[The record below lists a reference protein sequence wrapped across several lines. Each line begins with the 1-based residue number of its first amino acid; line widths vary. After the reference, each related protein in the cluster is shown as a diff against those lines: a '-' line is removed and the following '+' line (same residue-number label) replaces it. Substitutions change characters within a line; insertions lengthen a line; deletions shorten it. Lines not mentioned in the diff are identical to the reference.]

1 MQVPHRCMNKLR
13 CIFLLIHD
21 KVKINLNCADKI
33 IVFTLLLL
41 LDTAVA
47 ADHTESQQH
56 DDNDCQ

>member
-33 IVFTLLLL
+33 IVFTLLKGGKN
-41 LDTAVA
+41 
-47 ADHTESQQH
+47 EF
-56 DDNDCQ
+56 NNR